1 LDCDA
6 QHFAKRIIEEIKMLR
21 IKLSI
26 IALLS
31 AFAAT
36 AAQADTQNNRLFDCM
51 ESTTFAIDGSCIAN
65 KIQQNVKFRDMQLDI
80 AQKTQVQDANAIAT
94 MQFFEKEM
102 RINVIAHKDALAES
116 ELLALNLAE

>member
-1 LDCDA
+1 MVSFSLLVIS
-6 QHFAKRIIEEIKMLR
+6 FVIKQSIVNIYKLMTHVAV
-21 IKLSI
+21 IKCRSQY
-26 IALLS
+26 S
-31 AFAAT
+31 
-36 AAQADTQNNRLFDCM
+36 CM
-51 ESTTFAIDGSCIAN
+51 AN

-80 AQKTQVQDANAIAT
+80 TQKTQVQDANAIAT

>member
-1 LDCDA
+1 
-6 QHFAKRIIEEIKMLR
+6 
-21 IKLSI
+21 
-26 IALLS
+26 
-31 AFAAT
+31 
-36 AAQADTQNNRLFDCM
+36 
-51 ESTTFAIDGSCIAN
+51 
-65 KIQQNVKFRDMQLDI
+65 MQLDI